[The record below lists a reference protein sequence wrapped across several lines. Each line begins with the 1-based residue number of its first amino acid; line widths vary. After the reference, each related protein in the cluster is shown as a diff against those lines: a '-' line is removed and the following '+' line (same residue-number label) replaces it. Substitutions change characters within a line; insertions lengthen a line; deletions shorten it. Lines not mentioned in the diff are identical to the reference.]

1 MAAFTSFAAQALGS
15 SCRRL
20 STDARTHRPRS
31 RRLSNEFI
39 LQTRLGFLGLSK
51 TTTSRRSDGG
61 GHTLPFG
68 GASCRDEDAGDR
80 SLFGG
85 ARPLKWSTLHR
96 VSVGAH
102 STDQPLQTEPLTA
115 VFILRWL
122 HVSPYAIVHVSK
134 ISLFMQLVK

>member
-1 MAAFTSFAAQALGS
+1 MSNVLHCNFVIRLFGIWLGHVMAAFTSFAAQALGS

-31 RRLSNEFI
+31 RRLSGELV
-39 LQTRLGFLGLSK
+39 LQTRLGFDKLSK
-51 TTTSRRSDGG
+51 TTTSRRSGG

-85 ARPLKWSTLHR
+85 AKPRWCSTLHK

-102 STDQPLQTEPLTA
+102 STDQPWQTEPLTA
-115 VFILRWL
+115 VNFLYL
-122 HVSPYAIVHVSK
+122 C
-134 ISLFMQLVK
+134 

>member
-31 RRLSNEFI
+31 RRLSDELA

-51 TTTSRRSDGG
+51 TTTCRSIGGG

-85 ARPLKWSTLHR
+85 AKPLKWSTLHR
-96 VSVGAH
+96 ALVGAH
-102 STDQPLQTEPLTA
+102 S
-115 VFILRWL
+115 
-122 HVSPYAIVHVSK
+122 SPGK
-134 ISLFMQLVK
+134 PNL